1 MNNIEA
7 ILEKLKKLQE
17 RGVRWI
23 EVHFTD
29 LAGFLRAF
37 ETPLHEIDEKSI
49 EKGLGQL
56 DGSSVRGFTTISE
69 SDLVL
74 KLDFSTM
81 SEPLPWNPKK
91 VRVIADVY
99 MSMGRG
105 RFNRDPR
112 YVAQKTVEYLAE
124 QGYKAYF
131 GPEVEFMLLD
141 SLAVDVFTPATGLGY
156 TVSSRESPLE
166 SQGYFQSFKQAY
178 HTPTPIDQVAA
189 IRQEIAETLEDAFG
203 FHVEASHHEVA
214 ATGQIEID
222 FRFGELVETAD
233 RVITLKYV
241 ARNIAAKYGMV
252 AVFMPKPIAGDN
264 GNGMHTHV
272 SLWDKD
278 GKKNLFFDPND
289 EYAELSQTARY
300 FIGGLLE
307 HGRALAALVA
317 PTTNSYR
324 RLVPG
329 FEAPIYLVWSK
340 ANRSAAVR
348 VPIYFKGEERAKR
361 IEFRPPD
368 PSANPYLAFSA
379 LVLAGLDG
387 IKKKIE
393 PGDPVDKDVYHMTQ
407 EEKRQ
412 LGIRELPR
420 NLEEALDELE
430 SDHEFLKPV
439 FSEDL
444 IETYIELKREEAK
457 TEKLY
462 VNPIEVYMY
471 AWI

>member
-1 MNNIEA
+1 META
-7 ILEKLKKLQE
+7 EVLERLKKME
-17 RGVRWI
+17 SKGVRWL

-29 LAGFLRAF
+29 LAGRLRGF
-37 ETPLHEIDEKSI
+37 SIPLHEIDEKAV
-49 EKGLGQL
+49 ERGLGQL
-56 DGSSVRGFTTISE
+56 DGSSVEGFTTIAE
-69 SDLVL
+69 SDLVV
-74 KLDFSTM
+74 KPDFSTLV
-81 SEPLPWNPKK
+81 EQLPWNPKK
-91 VRVIADVY
+91 GRVIADIY

-112 YVAQKTVEYLAE
+112 YIAQKTQEYLAE
-124 QGYKAYF
+124 QGYRAYF

-141 SLAVDVFTPATGLGY
+141 RLTVDIATPALGLGY
-156 TVSSRESPLE
+156 AVSSRESPLE
-166 SQGYFQSFKQAY
+166 SDQYFQMFKKAY
-178 HTPTPIDQVAA
+178 HTTPPIDKVANV
-189 IRQEIAETLEDAFG
+189 REEIAEALEDYFG
-203 FHVEASHHEVA
+203 FTVEATHHEVA

-222 FRFGELVETAD
+222 FRFGQLVETAD

-241 ARNIAAKYGMV
+241 ARNIAAKYGLV
-252 AVFMPKPIAGDN
+252 ATFMPKPIAGDN

-272 SLWDKD
+272 SLWDKE

-300 FIGGLLE
+300 FIGGLIE

-340 ANRSAAVR
+340 ANRSAAIR
-348 VPIYFKGEERAKR
+348 VPIYYKGEEKAKR

-368 PSANPYLAFSA
+368 PSANPYLAFA
-379 LVLAGLDG
+379 AIVLAGLDG
-387 IKKKIE
+387 IRKKIE
-393 PGDPVDKDVYHMTQ
+393 PGDPVDKDVYHMSE

-412 LGIRELPR
+412 LGIKELPR
-420 NLEEALDELE
+420 NLDEALDELE
-430 SDHEFLKPV
+430 SDNEFLKPV
-439 FSEDL
+439 FDRDVL
-444 IETYIELKREEAK
+444 ETYIELKREEAK

-462 VNPIEVYMY
+462 PNPVEVYMY
-471 AWI
+471 AWL